1 MIFSCP
7 TASERRWRRVG
18 HRDRVTTRL
27 VPPKIVRDH
36 GHPGGG
42 QIRHPCGAAARL
54 PEPAMA
60 SRIGASPTRRSAV
73 ARRDGP
79 GPCRRSPSGAPGWH
93 AARRLGRPGVLAAAF
108 GSFVGPG
115 IRRAANAGPLPRAA
129 GSDAFAGPAER
140 PAHAFRTL
148 RGRPRDPVLAFLPA
162 SPADPP
168 GGSRERSG
176 RRSPGSRS
184 ASTHRPGQGA
194 AEAHQQSIGREAEFR
209 RRILAERLPERDG
222 QIGRTA

>member
-1 MIFSCP
+1 M
-7 TASERRWRRVG
+7 
-18 HRDRVTTRL
+18 TTRL

-60 SRIGASPTRRSAV
+60 SRTGASPTRRSAV

-148 RGRPRDPVLAFLPA
+148 RGRPRDPVPCV
-162 SPADPP
+162 PP
-168 GGSRERSG
+168 GQ
-176 RRSPGSRS
+176 PGGPS
-184 ASTHRPGQGA
+184 
-194 AEAHQQSIGREAEFR
+194 
-209 RRILAERLPERDG
+209 RRIARAVRSEVTRIPLSVDPSSG
-222 QIGRTA
+222 PGRGRGSSTIRRPRGGVPPPHPRRAPA